1 MEVARAASDCD
12 VMGCGTRDTALT
24 QLATTSAND
33 VSPSS
38 RNARVSNRASP
49 LRVPTPHVAR
59 AHAAPSIMTPAVQK
73 LPISTVRHAAA
84 ALHQE
89 EGRCAVLRRR

>member
-1 MEVARAASDCD
+1 MVVARAASDCD

-38 RNARVSNRASP
+38 RISNRVTFSECRRLTSLAP
-49 LRVPTPHVAR
+49 MLRPR
-59 AHAAPSIMTPAVQK
+59 S
-73 LPISTVRHAAA
+73 
-84 ALHQE
+84 
-89 EGRCAVLRRR
+89 